1 MKNVALTLTAIMS
14 SVLML
19 NAQTWNI
26 DKTHSNVGFTVTHF
40 FSEVNGQFTDYSG
53 DFNIDPNDVESGSI
67 SFTVKVASV
76 DTDSEKR
83 DGHLMTGDFFN
94 ESEYPKMTFES
105 TQIKKKSGNK
115 YVAIGNLTLKD
126 VTKKVEIPFEVL
138 GVMNHP
144 MVENAQL
151 MGVKFSH
158 ELMRTAYNVGTG
170 KWAMT
175 KVVGD
180 KVKVD
185 INLELI
191 NKKG

>member
-1 MKNVALTLTAIMS
+1 MKNVALTITAMLSSAIMLS
-14 SVLML
+14 
-19 NAQTWNI
+19 AQTWNI
-26 DKTHSNVGFTVTHF
+26 DPTHSNVGFTVTHF

-53 DFNIDPNDVESGSI
+53 EFNIDPNNVEDASI
-67 SFTVKVASV
+67 SFTVKVGSV
-76 DTDSEKR
+76 DTDDEKR
-83 DGHLMTGDFFN
+83 DGHLMTEDFFN
-94 ESEYPKMTFES
+94 ESKYPEMTFES
-105 TQIKKKSGNK
+105 TDIKKKSENK
-115 YVAIGNLTLKD
+115 YVAIGNLTIKD
-126 VTKKVEIPFEVL
+126 VTKKAEIPFEVL

-151 MGVKFSH
+151 MGVKFQY

-185 INLELI
+185 INMELI